1 MEIIH
6 QEKQKRSDFIRN
18 LKPTDVCY
26 INNSLYMVVRPVVPH
41 KTEVLQLRTGMCD
54 YCDDNMSVEP
64 VDTTLIIHG

>member
-41 KTEVLQLRTGMCD
+41 KMEVLQLRTGMCD
-54 YCDDNMSVEP
+54 YCDGNMSVEP
-64 VDTTLIIHG
+64 VEAALMVRE